1 MRPPFDPTIIVF
13 IVGALVCLYWLRALR
28 LAREGA
34 RLFLRNLL
42 KAFLVFCF
50 SMAAL
55 GATRLR
61 THLGPSQE
69 QRAAGFVALISSVKP
84 GVGSGP
90 DTYQNRQNEQSL
102 VPVETRVDVEP
113 FRERALAG
121 NTMLWSGQNRVSA
134 CPSDVYA
141 VGDGARRSAPLFNWS
156 RISVTSDQNSL
167 RLSISLK
174 ILDVSSKPSLAS
186 LDWRSSPA
194 TLGLE

>member
-69 QRAAGFVALISSVKP
+69 QRAAGFVALIFFGK
-84 GVGSGP
+84 
-90 DTYQNRQNEQSL
+90 
-102 VPVETRVDVEP
+102 
-113 FRERALAG
+113 
-121 NTMLWSGQNRVSA
+121 
-134 CPSDVYA
+134 
-141 VGDGARRSAPLFNWS
+141 ARSRKRS
-156 RISVTSDQNSL
+156 RYISKSTK
-167 RLSISLK
+167 R
-174 ILDVSSKPSLAS
+174 
-186 LDWRSSPA
+186 
-194 TLGLE
+194 